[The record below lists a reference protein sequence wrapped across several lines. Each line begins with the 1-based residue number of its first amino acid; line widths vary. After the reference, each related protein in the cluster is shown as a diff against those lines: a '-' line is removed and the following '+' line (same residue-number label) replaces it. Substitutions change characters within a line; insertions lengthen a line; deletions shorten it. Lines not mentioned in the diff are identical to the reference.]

1 MADGIRIEIV
11 SPERLLLSAVAEAV
25 TVPGREGYFTAMA
38 DHAPMMTTL
47 KPGFLTVTGDSSQ
60 TFYVQGGFAE
70 VTPEGVT
77 VLAELARTASDFS
90 RSDIEAQI
98 KAAEAELA
106 ASSTPEA
113 RSAAQALLDGWSN
126 LIVDAQ
132 HLGPDVVLL

>member
-47 KPGFLTVTGDSSQ
+47 KPGFLTV
-60 TFYVQGGFAE
+60 YVQGEFTE